1 MGESGQINRTYG
13 GAVARPFAFEPDWTE
28 RFGAM
33 RKERAAIA
41 DLAASLVQPGEALM
55 IDSGATVLHFATRLA
70 AVSRDLTIITNSFP
84 ATIALG
90 ANPSFRVI
98 FCPGTYDSREGCVAG
113 QDTIAFLERFRANRS
128 VISASGLTV
137 DGPTEVNSGAAAVKR
152 AMLKRAPE
160 RILLLDHAKFDQQNL
175 EVVCPLSDLN
185 RLVTDAP
192 VPPAL
197 DVALRDAGIEIL
209 N

>member
-1 MGESGQINRTYG
+1 M
-13 GAVARPFAFEPDWTE
+13 
-28 RFGAM
+28 
-33 RKERAAIA
+33 
-41 DLAASLVQPGEALM
+41 
-55 IDSGATVLHFATRLA
+55 
-70 AVSRDLTIITNSFP
+70 TIITNSFP